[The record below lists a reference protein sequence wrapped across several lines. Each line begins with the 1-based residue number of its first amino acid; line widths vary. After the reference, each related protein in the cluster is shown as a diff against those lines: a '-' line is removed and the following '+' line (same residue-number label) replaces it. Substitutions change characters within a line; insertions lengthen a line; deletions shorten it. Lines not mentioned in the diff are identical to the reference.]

1 MGNFL
6 DDNITSQIKEVFN
19 NLTNPVEILVFTR
32 QKDCDY
38 CEDTRTLLEE
48 VCSLSDKVSL
58 KSVDVE
64 KQPDLA
70 GDYHISRTPGIVV
83 LGQVDGKMNDFGIRF
98 SGIPAGHEFSAL
110 IHSILTVSSQDVAFN
125 PETMEF
131 LNSLKS
137 PIYLEVFTT
146 PT

>member
-1 MGNFL
+1 MGSFL
-6 DDNITSQIKEVFN
+6 DDNITSQIKEVFI
-19 NLTNPVEILVFTR
+19 NLTNPVEILVFTS

-48 VCSLSDKVSL
+48 VCSLSDKLSI
-58 KSVDVE
+58 KSVDVDN
-64 KQPDLA
+64 QPDLA
-70 GDYHISRTPGIVV
+70 GEYHVIRTPGIVV
-83 LGQVDGKMNDFGIRF
+83 LGQVDGIMKDFGIRF

>member
-1 MGNFL
+1 MGSFL
-6 DDNITSQIKEVFN
+6 DDNITSQIKEVFI
-19 NLTNPVEILVFTR
+19 NLTNPVEILVFTS

-48 VCSLSDKVSL
+48 VCSLSDKLSF
-58 KSVDVE
+58 KSVDVDN
-64 KQPDLA
+64 QPELA
-70 GDYHISRTPGIVV
+70 GEYHVIRTPGIVV
-83 LGQVDGKMNDFGIRF
+83 LGQIDGIRKDFGVRF

-110 IHSILTVSSQDVAFN
+110 IHSILSVSSQEIAFN

-137 PIYLEVFTT
+137 PIHLEVFTT

>member
-125 PETMEF
+125 SETMEF

>member
-1 MGNFL
+1 MGSFL
-6 DDNITSQIKEVFN
+6 DDNITSQIKEVFI
-19 NLTNPVEILVFTR
+19 NLTNPVEILVFTS

-48 VCSLSDKVSL
+48 VCSLSDKLSF
-58 KSVDVE
+58 KSVDVDN
-64 KQPDLA
+64 QPELA
-70 GDYHISRTPGIVV
+70 GEYHVIRTPVIVV
-83 LGQVDGKMNDFGIRF
+83 LGQIDGLMKDFGVRF

-110 IHSILTVSSQDVAFN
+110 IHSILSVSSQ
-125 PETMEF
+125 EIEF

-137 PIYLEVFTT
+137 PIHLEVFTT